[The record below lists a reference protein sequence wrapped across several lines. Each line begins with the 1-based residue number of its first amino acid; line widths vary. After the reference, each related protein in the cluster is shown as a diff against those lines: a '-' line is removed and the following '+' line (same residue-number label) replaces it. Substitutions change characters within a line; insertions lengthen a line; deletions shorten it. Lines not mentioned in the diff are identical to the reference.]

1 MSNDPYRQRSR
12 DPYEDQRQPAEEAY
26 GQGNPWQ
33 RQKASGP
40 SIAGGLLGALLKN
53 PKVLAML
60 GMLVMAGFMYF
71 SGTKKAMNP
80 FTNEEVR
87 IALTPEQEVAMGRQ
101 SVPQMLQEF
110 GGEIRDVGGRERV
123 LLNKIDDIGARLV
136 AAKER
141 ILQKRGGVEDYDYP
155 FDFHVLADD
164 QTINAFALPG
174 GQVFITMALLNQL
187 PSEDAVAGVLGHEI
201 GHVLAWHSNKQMAKD
216 KPLAMVMN
224 AVAIGVSGDS
234 GRGGQIAQM
243 VGQVIK
249 TKYGRGDESQ
259 SDQIG
264 VQLMLEAG
272 YKPEALLQVMEV
284 LKASMKGPRPPEMLS
299 SHPFPET
306 RAKRIEEYIEFFA
319 KNGAAAVWTG
329 GHEN

>member
-12 DPYEDQRQPAEEAY
+12 DPYEDQRQPAEESY

-87 IALTPEQEVAMGRQ
+87 IDLTPDQEVAMGRQ

-123 LLNKIDDIGARLV
+123 LLN
-136 AAKER
+136 
-141 ILQKRGGVEDYDYP
+141 
-155 FDFHVLADD
+155 
-164 QTINAFALPG
+164 
-174 GQVFITMALLNQL
+174 
-187 PSEDAVAGVLGHEI
+187 
-201 GHVLAWHSNKQMAKD
+201 
-216 KPLAMVMN
+216 
-224 AVAIGVSGDS
+224 
-234 GRGGQIAQM
+234 
-243 VGQVIK
+243 
-249 TKYGRGDESQ
+249 
-259 SDQIG
+259 
-264 VQLMLEAG
+264 
-272 YKPEALLQVMEV
+272 
-284 LKASMKGPRPPEMLS
+284 
-299 SHPFPET
+299 
-306 RAKRIEEYIEFFA
+306 
-319 KNGAAAVWTG
+319 
-329 GHEN
+329 